1 LFYEGEINRTQGT
14 QFGDCIAKI
23 GYLAQ
28 RTIAEP
34 QNFRGVRD
42 VQGRLQAGAIVL
54 GDGGYL
60 YQSAEYREYLYL
72 DTLSNAPWNVIKNQ
86 PETVTGA
93 ATCLVEE
100 IVKESIQLEYDGI
113 VKTLAIKRAK
123 PFYTRVGFIENP
135 DISGEMVL
143 NEQAASR
150 FLLEQQR
157 RHSLEG

>member
-1 LFYEGEINRTQGT
+1 MFYEGEINRTQGT